1 MVQVNGHGGRCCG
14 ARHLRGFGDAE
25 NRNPDLI
32 NDALADVPPE
42 RMTEVILNGT
52 QVRSYPAVLERLA
65 NLGFV
70 LDGHWINGNHGSHN
84 YRFSRC
90 DNRLPLDLAG
100 WNGMV
105 MSAGL
110 HGRLPEVRLGRG
122 GARQRAN
129 NHTPYIHPLPDWQR
143 NDATVRHRYLAQI
156 VVMRNGNRGI
166 QAGARYRINS
176 PRSRYHNQ
184 EFIAL
189 GQGGGGWDRN
199 YTIAFRDGA
208 TGIRFEISAANCV
221 RVDGVPPEIPPGSN
235 MREYVV
241 GDRVQV
247 VNTWGEYGR
256 GLVGTV
262 TAVINPTLVTI
273 QFDTPNTATTNS
285 ATNYITIV
293 DFDRQPDV
301 PRTRPAAP
309 RAPAE
314 RPVDPPQ
321 RHEEGP
327 APRGRGAAAVPPP
340 PAPAAP
346 PPARVILSTYHNVF
360 RDGRRG
366 AGYDTYNEAWENR
379 GRRTR
384 VDRRDIMSNGD
395 IVWNENIH
403 ED

>member
-1 MVQVNGHGGRCCG
+1 MVQVNGHGGGCCG
-14 ARHLRGFGDAE
+14 ARHLRGFGDLE
-25 NRNPDLI
+25 NRDPDLI
-32 NDALADVPPE
+32 NTAAAQIPVQ

-52 QVRSYPAVLERLA
+52 QVRSYPAILNRLA

-90 DNRLPLDLAG
+90 DDRLPLDLAG

-110 HGRLPEVRLGRG
+110 HGRLPEVRG
-122 GARQRAN
+122 GARVN
-129 NHTPYIHPLPDWQR
+129 KHTPYIHPLPDWQR
-143 NDATVRHRYLAQI
+143 NDATARHLYLAQI
-156 VVMRNGNRGI
+156 AAMRNVNVGI
-166 QAGARYRINS
+166 QPGARYRINS
-176 PRSRYHNQ
+176 PRSHYHNR
-184 EFIAL
+184 EFTAL
-189 GQGGGGWDRN
+189 GRGAGGWGRN
-199 YTIAFRDGA
+199 NTIAFRDLA
-208 TGIRFEISAANCV
+208 TGNRFEISAANCV
-221 RVDGVPPEIPPGSN
+221 RVGNAVPPAVPAGAN
-235 MREYVV
+235 MREFVV

-247 VNTWGEYGR
+247 TNSWGEYR
-256 GLVGTV
+256 HGLVGTV
-262 TAVINPTLVTI
+262 TAVTNPINVTI
-273 QFDTPNTATTNS
+273 QFDTPNTAPTNS

-309 RAPAE
+309 RPAGAP
-314 RPVDPPQ
+314 RVDPPQ
-321 RHEEGP
+321 RHVEEG
-327 APRGRGAAAVPPP
+327 

-346 PPARVILSTYHNVF
+346 PPARVILATYHNVF

-366 AGYDTYNEAWENR
+366 AGYDTYDEAWENR

-384 VDRRDIMSNGD
+384 VDRRQIMSNGD

>member
-1 MVQVNGHGGRCCG
+1 MVQVNGHGGGCCG

-32 NDALADVPPE
+32 NTAAAGVPLE

-52 QVRSYPAVLERLA
+52 QVRSYPAILERLA

-110 HGRLPEVRLGRG
+110 NGWLPEVRGGG
-122 GARQRAN
+122 GARAN
-129 NHTPYIHPLPDWQR
+129 NHAPYIYPLPDWQR
-143 NDATVRHRYLAQI
+143 NDTNVRHRYLAQI
-156 VVMRNGNRGI
+156 AALRNGNAGI

-176 PRSRYHNQ
+176 PRSRYHNR

-189 GQGGGGWDRN
+189 GAGRAGWDRN
-199 YTIAFRDGA
+199 NTVAFRDGA
-208 TGIRFEISAANCV
+208 TGNRFEISAANCV
-221 RVDGVPPEIPPGSN
+221 RVGGAAAPEVPAGAN
-235 MREYVV
+235 MREFRA

-247 VNTWGEYGR
+247 VYSWREFQR

-262 TAVINPTLVTI
+262 TAVNNPTHVII
-273 QFDTPNTATTNS
+273 QFDTPDTELTSS

-293 DFDRQPDV
+293 DFDRQPDI
-301 PRTRPAAP
+301 PRTRPAPP
-309 RAPAE
+309 RGRAAQ

-327 APRGRGAAAVPPP
+327 APRGGVAA

-346 PPARVILSTYHNVF
+346 PAARVVLSTYHNVF

-366 AGYDTYNEAWENR
+366 AGYDTYNEAWEAR
-379 GRRTR
+379 GQRTR
-384 VDRRDIMSNGD
+384 VDRRQIMSNGD
-395 IVWNENIH
+395 IVWNERVAA
-403 ED
+403 D

>member
-1 MVQVNGHGGRCCG
+1 MVQVNEHGGGCCG
-14 ARHLRGFGDAE
+14 ARHIRGFGDAE
-25 NRNPDLI
+25 NRDPDLI
-32 NDALADVPPE
+32 NTAAAEVPPS
-42 RMTEVILNGT
+42 RMTEVILNGN
-52 QVRSYPAVLERLA
+52 QVRSYPAILERLA

-110 HGRLPEVRLGRG
+110 HGRLPEVRG
-122 GARQRAN
+122 GARRAN
-129 NHTPYIHPLPDWQR
+129 NHTPYIHPLPGWQA
-143 NDATVRHRYLAQI
+143 NDATVRHRYLSQI
-156 VVMRNGNRGI
+156 AAMRNRNAGI

-184 EFIAL
+184 ELIAL
-189 GQGGGGWDRN
+189 GRGDRN
-199 YTIAFRDGA
+199 NTIAFRDGA
-208 TGIRFEISAANCV
+208 TGNRFEISQANCV
-221 RVDGVPPEIPPGSN
+221 RVGNVAEPLPPAGAN
-235 MREYVV
+235 MREFAV

-247 VNTWGEYGR
+247 TYSWGEYPR

-262 TAVINPTLVTI
+262 TVVNSPINMTI
-273 QFDTPNTATTNS
+273 QFDTPNSLPTAS
-285 ATNYITIV
+285 VTNYITIV

-309 RAPAE
+309 RPAPAP
-314 RPVDPPQ
+314 RVDPPQ
-321 RHEEGP
+321 RHREEP
-327 APRGRGAAAVPPP
+327 VDAPVV
-340 PAPAAP
+340 APAEP

-366 AGYDTYNEAWENR
+366 AGYDTYDEAWENR

-384 VDRRDIMSNGD
+384 VDRRQVMSNGD
-395 IVWNENIH
+395 IVWNESV
-403 ED
+403 DAD

>member
-1 MVQVNGHGGRCCG
+1 MVQVNGHGGGCCG
-14 ARHLRGFGDAE
+14 ARHIRGFGDAE
-25 NRNPDLI
+25 NRDPNLI
-32 NDALADVPPE
+32 NTAAAEVPVE

-52 QVRSYPAVLERLA
+52 QVRNYPAVLERLA

-110 HGRLPEVRLGRG
+110 HGRLPEVRGGRG
-122 GARQRAN
+122 GARAN

-143 NDATVRHRYLAQI
+143 NDATVRHLYLAQI
-156 VVMRNGNRGI
+156 AAMRNGNGGI

-184 EFIAL
+184 ELIAL
-189 GQGGGGWDRN
+189 GRGNGGWDRN
-199 YTIAFRDGA
+199 NTIAFRDGA
-208 TGIRFEISAANCV
+208 TGNRFEISAANCV
-221 RVDGVPPEIPPGSN
+221 RVGGIPPAVPAGAN

-247 VNTWGEYGR
+247 VNSWGEYGR
-256 GLVGTV
+256 GLIGTV
-262 TAVINPTLVTI
+262 TAVTNPNNVTI

-327 APRGRGAAAVPPP
+327 AP
-340 PAPAAP
+340 
-346 PPARVILSTYHNVF
+346 PARVILSTYHNVF

-384 VDRRDIMSNGD
+384 VDRRQVMSNGD
-395 IVWNENIH
+395 IVWNERVAA
-403 ED
+403 D

>member
-1 MVQVNGHGGRCCG
+1 MVQVTIHGGGCCG
-14 ARHLRGFGDAE
+14 ARHIRGFGDAE
-25 NRNPDLI
+25 NHNPDLI
-32 NDALADVPPE
+32 NMAAAEVPVQ

-52 QVRSYPAVLERLA
+52 QVRSYPNILERLA

-90 DNRLPLDLAG
+90 DDRLPLDLAG

-110 HGRLPEVRLGRG
+110 QGRLPEVRSV
-122 GARQRAN
+122 ARVN
-129 NHTPYIHPLPDWQR
+129 KHTPYIHPLPDWQR
-143 NDATVRHRYLAQI
+143 TDATVRYRYLAQI
-156 VVMRNGNRGI
+156 AAMRNGIGGI
-166 QAGARYRINS
+166 QPGARYRINS

-189 GQGGGGWDRN
+189 GLGNGGWDRN
-199 YTIAFRDGA
+199 NTIAFRDGA
-208 TGIRFEISAANCV
+208 TGHRFEISVANCV
-221 RVDGVPPEIPPGSN
+221 RVGNDVPPAVPAGAN
-235 MREYVV
+235 MREFRV

-247 VNTWGEYGR
+247 VNSWGEYGR

-262 TAVINPTLVTI
+262 IAIINPTIVTI
-273 QFDTPNTATTNS
+273 QFDTPNTAPTNS
-285 ATNYITIV
+285 STNYITIV
-293 DFDRQPDV
+293 DLVLQPDV

-309 RAPAE
+309 RAPAAE

-321 RHEEGP
+321 RHAVEEGP
-327 APRGRGAAAVPPP
+327 APEAPA

-360 RDGRRG
+360 GDGRRG
-366 AGYDTYNEAWENR
+366 AGYDTYDEAWENR
-379 GRRTR
+379 GRRNR
-384 VDRRDIMSNGD
+384 IDRRQIMSNGD

>member
-1 MVQVNGHGGRCCG
+1 MVQVNVHGGGCCG

-25 NRNPDLI
+25 NLDPNQI
-32 NDALADVPPE
+32 NTAAAQIPVQ

-52 QVRSYPAVLERLA
+52 QVRSYPNILERLA

-110 HGRLPEVRLGRG
+110 HGRLPEIRG
-122 GARQRAN
+122 GAARAN
-129 NHTPYIHPLPDWQR
+129 DHTPYIHPLPDWQA
-143 NDATVRHRYLAQI
+143 NDAAVRHRYLAQI
-156 VVMRNGNRGI
+156 AVMRNVNGVIRP
-166 QAGARYRINS
+166 GARYRINS

-189 GQGGGGWDRN
+189 GAGRAGWGRYN
-199 YTIAFRDGA
+199 TIAFRDGA
-208 TGIRFEISAANCV
+208 TGNRFEISAANCV
-221 RVDGVPPEIPPGSN
+221 RVGGPAPVVPAGPN
-235 MREYVV
+235 MREFIV

-247 VNTWGEYGR
+247 VKSWSEYPR

-262 TAVINPTLVTI
+262 TRVNALTNVTI

-285 ATNYITIV
+285 VTSYITIV

-301 PRTRPAAP
+301 PRTRPPAP
-309 RAPAE
+309 RAPGAE

-321 RHEEGP
+321 RHAVEEGP
-327 APRGRGAAAVPPP
+327 APEAPA

-346 PPARVILSTYHNVF
+346 PPARVILATYHNVF
-360 RDGRRG
+360 GDGRRG
-366 AGYDTYNEAWENR
+366 AGYDTYDEAWENR

-384 VDRRDIMSNGD
+384 IDRRQVMSNGD